1 MKTITARFFIDKA
14 RDFSAKY
21 LEDVFIGIC
30 ED

>member
-1 MKTITARFFIDKA
+1 MKTITIFYDKA
-14 RDFSAKY
+14 HDFSAKY